1 MAETLAD
8 DTAVALLGNTIA
20 TGAILVVLITVLG
33 PVSGAHFNPAVTLAF
48 AVRRELPPARAVT
61 YMAVQISGGV
71 AGTVAAHLMF
81 EQPLLQFSETAR
93 AGPAQWF
100 AEMVATFGLVATIL
114 AGLRF
119 RPSAV
124 PWLVGLY
131 ISAAYWFTASTSFAN
146 PAVTI
151 ARCLSDTFSGIRPV
165 DVPAFLLAQAV
176 GALFAATGREVA
188 AQGTSGRDAGPAGL
202 SRHCGARVTGTG
214 FAPPA
219 RSALC
224 CAATRT
230 PSA

>member
-1 MAETLAD
+1 MEFDHVRRHLAEGVGTAFLVATVVGSGIMAETLAD

-176 GALFAATGREVA
+176 GALFAALAVRWLLREH
-188 AQGTSGRDAGPAGL
+188 PAET
-202 SRHCGARVTGTG
+202 RV
-214 FAPPA
+214 
-219 RSALC
+219 RQD
-224 CAATRT
+224 
-230 PSA
+230 